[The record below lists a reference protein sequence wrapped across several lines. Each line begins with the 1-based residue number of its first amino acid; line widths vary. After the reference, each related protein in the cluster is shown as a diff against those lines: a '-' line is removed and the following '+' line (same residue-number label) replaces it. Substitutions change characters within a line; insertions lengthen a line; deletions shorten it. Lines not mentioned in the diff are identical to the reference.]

1 MPSFSALN
9 VNCDWWPGAVK
20 LEAAPPPGPVTPCRS
35 MLCGILLSWWFS
47 RWNSTVSPWRTRMKL
62 PGTVP
67 PKVQNVYFTPAA
79 ISRSTSRTSSLT
91 MTLAGAWRPVGGGT
105 RGGLVSTA
113 FTGSPCGGPKS
124 PCREPPVSAE
134 TCLGA
139 CCPQATSSVVT
150 MPINHLFILST
161 PEGITREKLSRP
173 SRDGMLIQVNRGVD
187 KHEAASAVQR
197 IRGGPYRQAAGF

>member
-1 MPSFSALN
+1 MPWLSALN
-9 VNCDWWPGAVK
+9 VNCDWCPGAVK

-35 MLCGILLSWWFS
+35 MLCGILLSGWFL

-79 ISRSTSRTSSLT
+79 ISRSTSRTSSFT

-113 FTGSPCGGPKS
+113 FTGSPCGGPES
-124 PCREPPVSAE
+124 PEREPPVSA
-134 TCLGA
+134 GA
-139 CCPQATSSVVT
+139 AAGGEFWLQAASGAAAGGKVGLQPRSRAAARATSRVY
-150 MPINHLFILST
+150 NAGGARGGRR
-161 PEGITREKLSRP
+161 EGIVLP
-173 SRDGMLIQVNRGVD
+173 RGWY
-187 KHEAASAVQR
+187 A
-197 IRGGPYRQAAGF
+197 P

>member
-1 MPSFSALN
+1 
-9 VNCDWWPGAVK
+9 
-20 LEAAPPPGPVTPCRS
+20 
-35 MLCGILLSWWFS
+35 MLCGILLPGWFS

-79 ISRSTSRTSSLT
+79 ISRSTSRTSSFT

-124 PCREPPVSAE
+124 PEREPPVSAAAAAGGE
-134 TCLGA
+134 FWL
-139 CCPQATSSVVT
+139 QAASSAAART
-150 MPINHLFILST
+150 TNHLFI
-161 PEGITREKLSRP
+161 EGPPGPLAWKDCAAARP
-173 SRDGMLIQVNRGVD
+173 TGTLTQVRRSVDRQRDL
-187 KHEAASAVQR
+187 
-197 IRGGPYRQAAGF
+197 